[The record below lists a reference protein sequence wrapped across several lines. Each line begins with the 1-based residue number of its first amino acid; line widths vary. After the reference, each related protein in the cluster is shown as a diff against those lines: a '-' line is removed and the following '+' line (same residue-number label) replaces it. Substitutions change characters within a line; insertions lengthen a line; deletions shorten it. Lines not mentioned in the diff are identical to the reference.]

1 MGDKIRRYPK
11 VGDIFFIKDGSK
23 MFVSGADVTNE
34 EADALQAVG
43 VVYDVFGKLY
53 DVVAGVNDK
62 TFRWS
67 EAADYEI
74 EAIPA
79 ESAECEVR
87 LHDKVVGNFSYTKS
101 DGTKGEFVSQLNTWL
116 SVNAPKWEAYMD
128 GETAV
133 LQLSDYTLYENAC
146 SIAGCKLRKRVGE
159 ELADSTVSTT
169 RNQILQKAIYNG
181 ICRARLGEW
190 AEKSTDKNNNPES
203 RMDGETRLFI
213 TYPCSR
219 AYYDGDF
226 GDGLRAH
233 FSTYEDYLD
242 ACMVRAAEPD
252 RGVGIMR
259 YRDGKELA
267 DRLLSKKLLIRGV
280 ETYAYPGAVWAN
292 QYDCGVDGYGPGTFH
307 QAGFSELGRL
317 MRDITKDTK
326 QPIDPVNIAL
336 GVRKGWS
343 QISSTAYRWSCGRY
357 NTGYAWYSYS
367 GGLCGSNLFY
377 NRFSVSAVARFKL
390 D

>member
-11 VGDIFFIKDGSK
+11 VGDIFFIKDGRK

-101 DGTKGEFVSQLNTWL
+101 DGTKDEFVSQLNTWL

-133 LQLSDYTLYENAC
+133 LQLSDYTLYESAC
-146 SIAGCKLRKRVGE
+146 SVAGCKLRKRVGE

-219 AYYDGDF
+219 AYYDGDL

-292 QYDCGVDGYGPGTFH
+292 QYDSGVDGYGPGTFH

-317 MRDITKDTK
+317 MRDITKGTK
-326 QPIDPVNIAL
+326 QPIDPVNIAML
-336 GVRKGWS
+336 
-343 QISSTAYRWSCGRY
+343 I
-357 NTGYAWYSYS
+357 
-367 GGLCGSNLFY
+367 F
-377 NRFSVSAVARFKL
+377 NRV
-390 D
+390 

>member
-11 VGDIFFIKDGSK
+11 VGDIFFIKDGRK

-34 EADALQAVG
+34 EADELLAVG
-43 VVYDVFGKLY
+43 VVYDVYGKLY

-133 LQLSDYTLYENAC
+133 LQLSDYTLYESAC
-146 SIAGCKLRKRVGE
+146 SVAGCKLRKRVGE
-159 ELADSTVSTT
+159 ELADSTTSTA
-169 RNQILQKAIYNG
+169 RNQILQRATYNG

-190 AEKSTDKNNNPES
+190 AENSTYEANNPTT
-203 RMDGETRLFI
+203 RMDGVTRLFV

-219 AYYDGDF
+219 AYYDGDL

-233 FSTYEDYLD
+233 FATYEDYLD

-252 RGVGIMR
+252 RGAGIMR

-267 DRLLSKKLLIRGV
+267 DKLLSKKLLTRGV

-307 QAGFSELGRL
+307 QAAFSELGRL

-326 QPIDPVNIAL
+326 QPLDPVNIAL

-343 QISSTAYRWSCGRY
+343 QISSTANRWSCGRCDSY
-357 NTGYAWYSYS
+357 DAWCSHSY
-367 GGLCGSNLFY
+367 GLCVPSSFRH
-377 NRFSVSAVARFKL
+377 RFAVSAVARFKL